1 MENVLY
7 RAPHIDHLGLD
18 FFTAGYGVAGDGQHS
33 GFTLHADVT
42 GVPLPSGCADGI
54 AIMHVLEHV
63 PDLDKGLKEL

>member
-1 MENVLY
+1 M
-7 RAPHIDHLGLD
+7 DHLGLD